1 MLFGLHTLEKSLE
14 EYLKDIAD
22 VANSEKTLIFLDTNV
37 ISYLYKLHD
46 AARREFFDWTD
57 QLVSMKRLAV
67 PAWAASEY
75 LSRVTTGNLKD
86 YMPKGK
92 EAGQASSILEGLVDT
107 ASLFVDE
114 SILNKIQFK
123 GDRVEF
129 ISEFRSSVLKLKKYT
144 RAFEQS
150 MDSSEIHKQVEAHL
164 SSSILKSNIAALC
177 RRAAEEGPSRVEH
190 RLPPGFKDG
199 HKGENRLGDLII
211 WFEIL
216 AEAASVNEKFD
227 SVIFISRDEKS
238 DWVYA
243 PSMRMKMVGS
253 QRKSIGNKDPVIKIS
268 DPRLVNEFQN
278 VSGIKEFSIVNFDMI
293 IEALSNQ
300 NPSQFTF
307 LAAAIQVNQE
317 ATQPSHVVSE
327 MEVKPA
333 NNLIVDSIIGVNE
346 INGEVGSEASSSDAH
361 PTKNDDLEEMLGKTT
376 EINFRGESDGSP
388 VLSYGK
394 DALSDRL
401 YKDFPDTEINKII
414 RDLKSLNWYAQNPA
428 VMKIREIRGQDF
440 SDDAWFVLGRNLY
453 QAACGNSQKA
463 MSFIDALDKQLE
475 LLSEAGKHVLA
486 GALFEIYFDSHGK
499 FRSELKFGYAEAPL
513 RTVQKEKYS
522 DVLDFVKYSLHAFRD
537 RLGYFPGDVT
547 PSLLNIGLT
556 EFKAKDILS
565 RLGGPGA
572 VDYRIE
578 ILEFNDCDLL
588 VFPDAVEKKSEHW
601 TMRPARTTVAKL
613 RDEICNKLGVPK
625 WNLKLKISP
634 EIDINDSIFVHKDK
648 KIDIDNA
655 LLNLS

>member
-14 EYLKDIAD
+14 EYLQDIAE

-57 QLVSMKRLAV
+57 QLVSKERLAV

-75 LSRVTTGNLKD
+75 LSRVTARNLKD

-114 SILNKIQFK
+114 SILKKIDFE
-123 GDRVEF
+123 GDRVKF
-129 ISEFRSSVLKLKKYT
+129 ISEFRSAVLELKNYT
-144 RAFEQS
+144 RAFEHS
-150 MDSSEIHKQVEAHL
+150 MDSSDIHKQVEVHL

-177 RRAAEEGPSRVEH
+177 RKAAEEGPSRVEH
-190 RLPPGFKDG
+190 RLPPGFKDAQ
-199 HKGENRLGDLII
+199 KGENRLGDLII

-216 AEAASVNEKFD
+216 AKATSVNEKFD

-243 PSMRMKMVGS
+243 PSMRMKMVGA

-278 VSGIKEFSIVNFDMI
+278 ISGINEFSIVNFDVI
-293 IEALSNQ
+293 IEALSNK

-317 ATQPSHVVSE
+317 ATQPNPVVSE
-327 MEVKPA
+327 TEVKHSDD
-333 NNLIVDSIIGVNE
+333 LTKDSIEGVNE
-346 INGEVGSEASSSDAH
+346 IDGEVDSGVSSSDVY
-361 PTKNDDLEEMLGKTT
+361 PIKNDNLDETLGKTPK
-376 EINFRGESDGSP
+376 INSRGGSDGLP
-388 VLSYGK
+388 LLSYGK
-394 DALSDRL
+394 DALSDRV
-401 YKDFPDTEINKII
+401 YKDFVDTEINKII

-428 VMKIREIRGQDF
+428 VMKIREIRERAF

-486 GALFEIYFDSHGK
+486 GALFEIYFDSSGE
-499 FRSELKFGYAEAPL
+499 FRRELKFGYAEAPL
-513 RTVQKEKYS
+513 RTVQNEKYS
-522 DVLDFVKYSLHAFRD
+522 DVLEFIKYSLHAYRD
-537 RLGYFPGDVT
+537 RLGYFPGDENH
-547 PSLLNIGLT
+547 SLLNIGLI
-556 EFKAKDILS
+556 EFKAKDILAHLG
-565 RLGGPGA
+565 RLGA
-572 VDYRIE
+572 VNYRIE
-578 ILEFNDCDLL
+578 ILEFNGCDLL
-588 VFPDAVEKKSEHW
+588 VVPDEVEKKSEDW
-601 TMRPARTTVAKL
+601 TMRSIRTTVAKL

-625 WNLKLKISP
+625 WNLKLEISP
-634 EIDINDSIFVHKDK
+634 EIDINDSIFLHKDK

-655 LLNLS
+655 LLKL